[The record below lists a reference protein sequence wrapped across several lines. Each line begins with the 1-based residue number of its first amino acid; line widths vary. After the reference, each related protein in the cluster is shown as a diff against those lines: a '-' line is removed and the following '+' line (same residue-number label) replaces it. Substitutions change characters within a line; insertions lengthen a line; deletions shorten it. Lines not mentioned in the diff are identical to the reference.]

1 MSGFLGA
8 RLDEVEAVMAKEM
21 SKSGATFDLEI
32 PSFRIKRSHKKS
44 RLGCV
49 NCKRRRVKV
58 SGLLKQE
65 IRPSGQHTYEIN
77 SATRSSLAAIG
88 KKLWVH
94 SGCEPRSVMFDIMR
108 AID

>member
-1 MSGFLGA
+1 MSGFLVA

-58 SGLLKQE
+58 GGLSKQD
-65 IRPSGQHTYEIN
+65 IPRGGQHTYSIVVRRE
-77 SATRSSLAAIG
+77 AA
-88 KKLWVH
+88 
-94 SGCEPRSVMFDIMR
+94 
-108 AID
+108 